1 MIIVAS
7 QRAGAKAL
15 ADHLMNDRDN
25 DHVTLS
31 QINGFIADDLHGALD
46 EAYAILTA
54 TQCTQFM
61 FSVSLNPPE
70 EAFLEEQ
77 EFHDAADRVADVM
90 GLSNQP
96 RAIVIHEKN
105 GRRHAHVVWSR
116 IDAETMTAI
125 NLPHFKLK
133 LRDLSREM
141 FLDHGWDLPQGL
153 KTYGH
158 KDPLNF
164 TLAEW
169 QQAQRIG
176 VDPREMKQLFQD
188 AWAQSDD
195 LKSLKHALS
204 DKGLYLA
211 KGDRRGIVA
220 LDINGDIYALARW
233 TGIKTKELKAR
244 LGDAPDLQPAADVG
258 AWLQS
263 RKTDQV
269 KGYIAQVKDQH
280 RKDMLP
286 FINER
291 AQMVMYQ
298 RQERENL
305 KAKQDQRWVEETK
318 ARQDRL
324 NKGLR
329 GIFDRLIGTHSATIK
344 RNEREALICA
354 HRDQEQRDRLI
365 LAQITERKGLQTHAR
380 TIRDRHKVERQHLAK
395 TIATY
400 LKRPKPNIS
409 GPDHVSRR
417 HNHRP
422 RLSFDR

>member
-7 QRAGAKAL
+7 QRSGAKAL

-25 DHVTLS
+25 DHVTLP
-31 QINGFIADDLHGALD
+31 QIDGFMADDLHGALD
-46 EAYAILTA
+46 EAYAISTA
-54 TQCTQFM
+54 TQCKQFM

-70 EAFLEEQ
+70 EAFVEEQ
-77 EFHDAADRVADVM
+77 EFHDAADRVADAM

-153 KTYGH
+153 KTYGQ
-158 KDPLNF
+158 KNPLNF

-176 VDPREMKQLFQD
+176 IDPREMKQLFQD

-211 KGDRRGIVA
+211 QGHRRGVVA
-220 LDINGDIYALARW
+220 LDINGNIYALARW
-233 TGIKTKELKAR
+233 TGIKTKEIKAR
-244 LGDAPDLQPAADVG
+244 LGTTPDLQPAADVG

-269 KGYIAQVKDQH
+269 KNYISQVKDQH

-286 FINER
+286 FVNER
-291 AQMVMYQ
+291 AQMVMAQ
-298 RQERENL
+298 RKERDDL
-305 KAKQDQRWVEETK
+305 KAKQHQRWVEETR

-329 GIFDRLIGTHSATIK
+329 GIFDRLTGTHSAAIK
-344 RNEREALICA
+344 RNEREALTCL

-365 LAQITERKGLQTHAR
+365 LTQMTERKEIQTRAS
-380 TIRDRHKVERQHLAK
+380 TIRDRHKIERQHLAK

-400 LKRPKPNIS
+400 LKRPKAEYLW
-409 GPDHVSRR
+409 
-417 HNHRP
+417 P
-422 RLSFDR
+422 RSNSQIAQSPAWIEL